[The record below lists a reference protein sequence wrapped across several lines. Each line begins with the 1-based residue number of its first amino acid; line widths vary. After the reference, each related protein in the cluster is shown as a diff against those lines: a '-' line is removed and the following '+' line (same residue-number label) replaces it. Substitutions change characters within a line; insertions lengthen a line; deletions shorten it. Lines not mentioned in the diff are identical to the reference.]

1 MPDPVTALV
10 SGGVSLLGSYLGGES
25 QKEAA
30 GAAAGAQ
37 TRAAQLGIEE
47 QRRQFDRMQ
56 ELLGPYVE
64 AGTGA
69 LGGQQALLGLSG
81 PEAQREAISGIEQS
95 PYFEALARQGE
106 TGILQSASATGGL
119 RGGNVQG
126 ALAQFRPSMLQ
137 QLIENQYSKL
147 GGIAQQ
153 GQASAAGVGAAG
165 QQTGANIANLLA
177 QSGQAQAGQAMAA
190 GQAKAGVYGDISQLV
205 GTGATLYGMGAF
217 GGQGGGQGS
226 GLEQQLRASQG
237 LPSGSY
243 LAPRF

>member
-1 MPDPVTALV
+1 MSGIATAIGVT
-10 SGGVSLLGSYLGGES
+10 SLYGSYQS
-25 QKEAA
+25 SKAQKEAA
-30 GAAAGAQ
+30 GEAAGAQ
-37 TRAAQLGIEE
+37 TQAAGLGIEE
-47 QRRQFDRMQ
+47 QRRQFDRLQ
-56 ELLGPYVE
+56 ELLAPYVE

-69 LGGQQALLGLSG
+69 LGGQQALLGLAG
-81 PEAQREAISGIEQS
+81 PEAQQEAISGIEQS
-95 PYFEALARQGE
+95 PYFQALAKQGE

-126 ALAQFRPSMLQ
+126 ALAQFRPQMLQ

-190 GQAKAGVYGDISQLV
+190 GQAKAGIYGDISQLV

-217 GGQGGGQGS
+217 GGGGGGGGS
-226 GLEQQLRASQG
+226 LTPPGSSGYSVSGGYGLR
-237 LPSGSY
+237 PS
-243 LAPRF
+243 PF

>member
-1 MPDPVTALV
+1 MSGIATAAV
-10 SGGVSLLGSYLGGES
+10 AASVYSSYKSGKAQE
-25 QKEAA
+25 KAA
-30 GAAAGAQ
+30 GKAAGAQ
-37 TRAAQLGIEE
+37 IRAAELGTEE
-47 QRRQFDRMQ
+47 QRRQFDRLQ
-56 ELLGPYVE
+56 ELLSPYVE

-137 QLIENQYSKL
+137 SLIENQYSKL

-165 QQTGANIANLLA
+165 LQTGANISNLLA
-177 QSGQAQAGQAMAA
+177 QSGQAQAGQAMAQ
-190 GQAKAGVYGDISQLV
+190 GQAKAGLYGDISQLI
-205 GTGATLYGMGAF
+205 GTGATLYGTGAF
-217 GGQGGGQGS
+217 GGGGGGGGVITPPGGS
-226 GLEQQLRASQG
+226 GYSVSGGYGLR
-237 LPSGSY
+237 PS
-243 LAPRF
+243 PF